1 MLSSAIADHLHVVP
15 GVSTRLCGETRK
27 KKRTGG
33 EVFLRSLG
41 ARAQFFGAVSS
52 FGRGRSPRAWR
63 ADSRSRRV
71 RPCLCGFC
79 EPCGRLRSWGGC
91 FRKPQEPA
99 AGPVFAHPLGRFN
112 VLIPGFLQLASHKH
126 PRRTVFFQKP
136 WAVSTFLGRVLG
148 FLLIFIQI
156 IKYFFLSK
164 SSTSTQAPERSVA

>member
-15 GVSTRLCGETRK
+15 GVCTRLCGETRK

-52 FGRGRSPRAWR
+52 FGRGRSPRTWR

-79 EPCGRLRSWGGC
+79 EPCGRLRSWGGLLSEATRTRSRPRFC
-91 FRKPQEPA
+91 TPFSPFQRSDPRVLAACKSQAPA
-99 AGPVFAHPLGRFN
+99 PDRIFPEAMGRFH
-112 VLIPGFLQLASHKH
+112 VSGPGS
-126 PRRTVFFQKP
+126 
-136 WAVSTFLGRVLG
+136 RVLAY
-148 FLLIFIQI
+148 FYPDNKILLF
-156 IKYFFLSK
+156 
-164 SSTSTQAPERSVA
+164 E